1 MARVLVCD
9 TGSITSAYVTHNVS
23 MRISRFPNIVD
34 DVTVRLIAA
43 VILVL
48 AVVAL
53 AAHQWWLYAVLAAD
67 FVLRAGWGPS
77 ASPVAILVNRW
88 IRSRVAAKP
97 RYTAGPPKRFAA
109 AVGAVFTVAATIL
122 WLAGTSVPVIAIGA
136 VMVVFPALESIF
148 GICVGCIAFGWLMR
162 LGVIPESVCLECA
175 DITRR
180 AAQRQAATAAG

>member
-1 MARVLVCD
+1 
-9 TGSITSAYVTHNVS
+9 

-48 AVVAL
+48 GVVAL
-53 AAHQWWLYAVLAAD
+53 AAHQWWLYALLAAD

-88 IRSRVAAKP
+88 IRPRVVAKP

-109 AVGAVFTVAATIL
+109 AIGAVFTMAATVL
-122 WLAGTSVPVIAIGA
+122 WLGGTSVPVVLIGV
-136 VMVVFPALESIF
+136 VMVVFPALEAIA
-148 GICVGCIAFGWLMR
+148 GICVGCIVFGALMR
-162 LGVIPESVCLECA
+162 LGLLPESVCLDCA

-180 AAQRQAATAAG
+180 AARRQTATATS

>member
-1 MARVLVCD
+1 
-9 TGSITSAYVTHNVS
+9 

-67 FVLRAGWGPS
+67 FALRSGWGPS
-77 ASPVAILVNRW
+77 ASPIAILVNRW
-88 IRSRVAAKP
+88 IRPRVAAKP

-122 WLAGTSVPVIAIGA
+122 WLAGTSVPVIVIGA

-148 GICVGCIAFGWLMR
+148 GICVGCIVFGWLMR
-162 LGVIPESVCLECA
+162 LGLIPESVCLECA

-180 AAQRQAATAAG
+180 AAQRQAATAAS

>member
-1 MARVLVCD
+1 
-9 TGSITSAYVTHNVS
+9 

-34 DVTVRLIAA
+34 DVSVRLIAA

-77 ASPVAILVNRW
+77 ASPVAILVKRW
-88 IRSRVAAKP
+88 IRPRVAAKP

-109 AVGAVFTVAATIL
+109 AVGAVFTVAATAL
-122 WLAGTSVPVIAIGA
+122 WLAGASAPVVVIGV
-136 VMVVFPALESIF
+136 VMVVFPALESIA
-148 GICVGCIAFGWLMR
+148 GICVGCIVFGWLMR
-162 LGVIPESVCLECA
+162 LGLIPESVCLECA

-180 AAQRQAATAAG
+180 AAQRQAATATS

>member
-1 MARVLVCD
+1 MLCGQRW
-9 TGSITSAYVTHNVS
+9 ITHDYVKHNVG

-43 VILVL
+43 VVLLL

-67 FVLRAGWGPS
+67 FVLRSGWGPS
-77 ASPVAILVNRW
+77 ASPVAILVSRW
-88 IRSRVAAKP
+88 IRPRIAAAP

-109 AVGAVFTVAATIL
+109 AVGAVLTVAATVL
-122 WLAGTSVPVIAIGA
+122 WLAGASLPVLLIGA
-136 VMVVFPALESIF
+136 IMVVFPALESIA
-148 GICVGCIAFGWLMR
+148 GLCVGCLVFSGLMR

-175 DITRR
+175 DTTRR
-180 AAQRQAATAAG
+180 AAQRQAAAAAANA